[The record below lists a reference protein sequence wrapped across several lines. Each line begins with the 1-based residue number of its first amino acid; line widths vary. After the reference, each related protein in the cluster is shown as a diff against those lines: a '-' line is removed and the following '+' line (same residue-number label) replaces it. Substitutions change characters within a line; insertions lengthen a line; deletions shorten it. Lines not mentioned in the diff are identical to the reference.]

1 MDITIRPV
9 TDITGCEHFQKL
21 EGTIWGAPLVDYVP
35 THIAITVIKNGGMIL
50 GAYAGDGPAETGG
63 MVGLA
68 FWWLGAAHDPADPP
82 GSPLRLKACSHSVGV
97 LPAWQGRGIGLRLKL
112 ANAHIWPGAD
122 RLDDLDLRPPLQTQ
136 RRLQYS
142 PPRAHLPHLRP

>member
-1 MDITIRPV
+1 MDIAIRPV

-97 LPAWQGRGIGLRLKL
+97 LPAWQG
-112 ANAHIWPGAD
+112 AASACASN
-122 RLDDLDLRPPLQTQ
+122 
-136 RRLQYS
+136 S
-142 PPRAHLPHLRP
+142 PSATPSSPRA